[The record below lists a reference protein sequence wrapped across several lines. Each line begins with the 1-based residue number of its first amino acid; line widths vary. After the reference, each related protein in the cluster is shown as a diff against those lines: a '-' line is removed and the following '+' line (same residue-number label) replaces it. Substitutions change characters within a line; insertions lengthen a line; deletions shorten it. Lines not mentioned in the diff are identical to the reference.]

1 MSGYIDEEG
10 LPASLREDELINGV
24 TGRRPDLNRTLAL
37 KELLRRRYP
46 RRAGLLGEVV
56 ADRQAPPELRSTA
69 ALALG
74 QEASAEGK
82 AALIAALKTE
92 EPLVVR
98 RAAESL
104 GRIGDREALAA
115 LAEVRAEPGG
125 ATARSLAFAR
135 SLISYRLGLGTDR
148 LKPPPA
154 ADALLSVPRERGVAL
169 KFEQVAPEAVRAAAP
184 ALKEALPAI
193 AIAERGSVRF
203 SCRTEHLWI
212 VVSED
217 AAGEKGLG
225 RIAGREAVT
234 AVVLKESS
242 CPGGWYVYEYILSHP
257 RDEKALEMFGVRPSG
272 EMIHFGEVALKGG
285 EASVTLR
292 ALNTPYVPAIEFA
305 ARYGGAEAAFVM
317 TEAVVAVAPAEKQ
330 RRPSAPRRSAA
341 ASR

>member
-1 MSGYIDEEG
+1 MSGFIDEEG
-10 LPASLREDELINGV
+10 LPATLREDELINGV
-24 TGRRPDLNRTLAL
+24 TGRRPDLDRTLAL
-37 KELLRRRYP
+37 KELLRRQYP
-46 RRAGLLGEVV
+46 RRIGLLGEVV

-74 QEASAEGK
+74 EEAGAEGE
-82 AALIAALKTE
+82 AALIVALKTE

-104 GRIGDREALAA
+104 GRIGDRKALAA
-115 LAEVRAEPGG
+115 LAEVRAQPGG

-135 SLISYRLGLGTDR
+135 TLISYRLGLGTDR
-148 LKPPPA
+148 LQTPP

-169 KFEQVAPEAVRAAAP
+169 KFEPVKPEAARADAA
-184 ALKEALPAI
+184 ALKETLPAI

-217 AAGEKGLG
+217 AAGKKGLG
-225 RIAGREAVT
+225 RIAGRDAVT
-234 AVVLKESS
+234 AVVLKQST

-272 EMIHFGEVALKGG
+272 EMVHFGEVALKGG
-285 EASVTLR
+285 EAAVTLR
-292 ALNTPYVPAIEFA
+292 ALNTPYVPAIEFT

-317 TEAVVAVAPAEKQ
+317 TEALVAVAPAEKQ
-330 RRPSAPRRSAA
+330 RRPATPRKDAVPAR
-341 ASR
+341 